1 LPEEASPAESRAN
14 VLTPEFLKSMII
26 SLTEAMGPMAPL
38 VLRDQVS
45 ALGEEFDAFPK
56 SRLPELVESTS
67 CEILEDSLRRRFQQI
82 MSQESLS
89 EEK

>member
-1 LPEEASPAESRAN
+1 VN
-14 VLTPEFLKSMII
+14 VLSPDFLNSMIT

-56 SRLPELVESTS
+56 SRLGELVESTS
-67 CEILEDSLRRRFQQI
+67 CEILEDSLRRRFQAL